1 MSERLVCSACRRSF
15 ELAPDNR
22 QPWVECP
29 HCRARNGNPAVTQ
42 APDPFSRTGY
52 AIFGVVLIILSGLGA
67 LVGAFAVSFVGFF
80 RDGEPHRGEAIATL
94 CGFLL
99 LVAAGVLL
107 VIIGTRPHDQ
117 PVGPGT
123 TLFGAT
129 VLAFVVAL
137 SALIYGF
144 SVCF

>member
-1 MSERLVCSACRRSF
+1 MPTRLTCVSCARPF
-15 ELAPDNR
+15 DVPDDAR
-22 QPWVECP
+22 APWVECP

-67 LVGAFAVSFVGFF
+67 LGGVFVVSFVGFF